1 MKTLHLLKIILFFNL
16 IFFASCQKNNQKEK
30 EVHPS
35 GAAYSLDHFT
45 YLRTYPDGQLHNKKY
60 EEAFQQKQIQALT
73 ESGISSAF
81 EALGPKNI
89 GGRTL
94 CIAFDPVDPFTIYVG
109 AASGGLWKSTT
120 MGIGENAWE
129 PVRTN
134 FPVLG
139 VGAIAISPIDPD
151 VIYIGT
157 GEVYNFRNASIGNVN
172 RLTRGT
178 YGIGILKSE
187 DGGTTWSKSLDWE
200 LDSFTGIQ
208 DIVIDPNDPSIV
220 FAATT
225 EGFYRTQDAGNTW
238 DMINNIP
245 MIVDIEINPQNP
257 NELYFTHG
265 SINGT
270 SAGIYKSI
278 NGGDTFIE
286 LTNGLPTTWD
296 GKALLSINPSNPQEI
311 YASIANAFNSIGL
324 FKSTLGGT
332 NWTMVNNQDIAAHQG
347 WYSHDVAV
355 NPNNPNELVYSGFE
369 VYRSNN
375 GGATLDQVG
384 FWDLWQFGQVPVG
397 GPEGPPNYVHADI
410 HQVKFHPTIPNLVF
424 ALTDGGIFASSNGG
438 QDWEGRN
445 GGYQTQQFYANFSN
459 SSTDSIFAIGGM
471 QDNAT
476 AIYTGSDAWT
486 RVLFADGMCTA
497 IDQTDDRKV
506 YGSSQRLGL
515 NRSTNRGVSFFFA
528 QPSGTQD
535 PIFNAPFA
543 LAPTDQSTIYAGSQ
557 KLHVSSNGGS
567 SWGFSNN
574 SNVSGINSLL
584 TIAVSPTDKEV
595 LFASTVDFL
604 FFNPPTI
611 VKSNDAGQNW
621 IEITGLPD
629 RNASDIA
636 FDPTDDQIVYI
647 TFSGFFTD
655 HVFKSMDGGLSWNSI
670 NNGLP
675 DVPTNTIVIDP
686 FNPDILYVGNDLGV
700 YCSTNGGDSW
710 EVFSNGLPD
719 AVLVMHLSISPS
731 NRKLR
736 VATHGHGVYQGDLLE
751 PEITATNNLE
761 NIGLKNLS
769 IFPNPVID
777 ESTVRFYLEEKTE
790 IDLSLVSADGKLN
803 RMLFTGTKQRGEQ
816 TFQFNWETLPSGIYF
831 YRLSARTVG
840 GKNRVVKSL
849 SFVR

>member
-1 MKTLHLLKIILFFNL
+1 MNTPQLSKFTLLFMILFL
-16 IFFASCQKNNQKEK
+16 AGCQSKIEQKEK

-45 YLRTYPDGQLHNKKY
+45 HLRTYPDGQLHNQKY
-60 EEAFQQKQIQALT
+60 QEAFQQKQIQALT
-73 ESGISSAF
+73 ESGIDSEF

-94 CIAFDPVDPFTIYVG
+94 CIAFDPMNPFVIYVG

-129 PVRTN
+129 PIKTN

-139 VGAIAISPIDPD
+139 VGAIAIAPNDPD

-157 GEVYNFRNASIGNVN
+157 GEVYNFRNAAIGNIN

-178 YGIGILKSE
+178 YGLGILKST

-200 LDSFTGIQ
+200 LDEFTGVQ

-225 EGFYRTQDAGNTW
+225 EGFYRSQDAGDTW
-238 DMINNIP
+238 VAINNIE

-257 NELYFTHG
+257 DEIYFTHG

-270 SAGIYKSI
+270 SAGIYKSTD
-278 NGGDTFIE
+278 GGDSFTE
-286 LTNGLPTTWD
+286 LNNGLPSTWD
-296 GKALLSINPSNPQEI
+296 GRALLSINPQNPQEI

-324 FKSTLGGT
+324 FKSIFGGT
-332 NWTMVNNQDIAAHQG
+332 SWTLVNDEDIAAHQG

-355 NPNNPNELVYSGFE
+355 NPSNPNELVYSGFE
-369 VYRSNN
+369 VYRSTN
-375 GGATLDQVG
+375 GGITLNQVG
-384 FWDLWQFGQVPVG
+384 FWDLWEFGQVPVG
-397 GPEGPPNYVHADI
+397 GPEGPSDYVHADI
-410 HQVKFHPTIPNLVF
+410 HQVKYHPNFPNLVF
-424 ALTDGGIFASSNGG
+424 ALTDGGVFASSNGG

-459 SSTDSIFAIGGM
+459 SSTDSLFAIGGM

-497 IDQTDDRKV
+497 IDQTDDQNV
-506 YGSSQRLGL
+506 YGSFQRLGM
-515 NRSTNRGVSFFFA
+515 RGSTNRGASFFNVAPF
-528 QPSGTQD
+528 GVQD
-535 PIFNAPFA
+535 PLFNAPFA

-557 KLHVSSNGGS
+557 KIHVSPDKGNSWSTS
-567 SWGFSNN
+567 SD
-574 SNVSGINSLL
+574 NVSGNNSLL
-584 TIAVSPTDKEV
+584 TIAVSPTNKDV
-595 LFASTVDFL
+595 LFASTSDFL
-604 FFNPPTI
+604 LSNPPTV
-611 VKSNDAGQNW
+611 VKSIDAGQNW
-621 IEITGLPD
+621 IEMTGLPN

-655 HVFKSMDGGLSWNSI
+655 HVYRSMDGGVSWSSI
-670 NNGLP
+670 ANGLP
-675 DVPTNTIVIDP
+675 DVPTNTIVVDP
-686 FNPDILYVGNDLGV
+686 LNPDILYVGNDLGV

-719 AVLVMHLSISPS
+719 AILVMHLSISPS

-736 VATHGHGVYQGDLLE
+736 VASHGHGVYQGDLIE
-751 PEITATNNLE
+751 PAITATKDLVD
-761 NIGLKNLS
+761 IGLKNLS
-769 IFPNPVID
+769 VFPNPVID
-777 ESTVRFYLEEKTE
+777 QSTVRFFLEERME
-790 IDLSLVSADGKLN
+790 LNLSLINADGKMNQL
-803 RMLFTGTKQRGEQ
+803 LFSGTKPAGAQA
-816 TFQFNWETLPSGIYF
+816 FNFNWESLPSGIYF
-831 YRLSARTVG
+831 YQLTAKTVD
-840 GKNRVVKSL
+840 GKNRAVKTI